1 VTFEIEVN
9 GRTRAVS
16 VERLTHGGFR
26 VIVDG
31 TPHHV
36 DAVRVDGGALS
47 FIQLDAGQP
56 EGGQLDAGQ
65 RGGTPDDGPPAGAP
79 VEGPV
84 GGKAGGRSHRVAV
97 TEGAPGDL
105 TLTLADG
112 LVRATVNGRRSKRG
126 GEVAGAAGE
135 QRIVAPMPGKV
146 LRVLVQPGQD
156 VAARQP
162 LVVVEAM
169 KMENELSSPRAGR
182 VKDVAAVEGQSV
194 EAGRVLIIVE

>member
-1 VTFEIEVN
+1 MTFEIEVN
-9 GRTRAVS
+9 GRTRTVS
-16 VERLTHGGFR
+16 VERSKHDGSFR

-31 TPHHV
+31 TPHRV

-47 FIQLDAGQP
+47 IIEID
-56 EGGQLDAGQ
+56 GG
-65 RGGTPDDGPPAGAP
+65 GA
-79 VEGPV
+79 
-84 GGKAGGRSHRVAV
+84 GRSHRVAV
-97 TEGAPGDL
+97 TEGPSGEL
-105 TLTLADG
+105 TLTQAAG
-112 LVRATVNGRRSKRG
+112 TVRAVVNGRRSKRG

-135 QRIVAPMPGKV
+135 QRILAPMPGKV

-182 VKDVAAVEGQSV
+182 VKDVPAVEGQSV
-194 EAGRVLIIVE
+194 EAGRVLIVVE